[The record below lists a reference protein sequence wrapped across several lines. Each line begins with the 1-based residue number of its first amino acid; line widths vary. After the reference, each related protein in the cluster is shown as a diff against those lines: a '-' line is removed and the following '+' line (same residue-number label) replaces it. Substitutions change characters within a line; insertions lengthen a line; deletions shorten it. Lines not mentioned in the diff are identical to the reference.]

1 VSGTNG
7 GNPQRRRSRRPY
19 RDAALAYSGLG
30 ILVIVIAYA
39 TGSSFIRSF
48 LGGAVAA
55 VLTTGW
61 TWWRL
66 RQRERAAER
75 EAEQESE

>member
-1 VSGTNG
+1 
-7 GNPQRRRSRRPY
+7 
-19 RDAALAYSGLG
+19 
-30 ILVIVIAYA
+30 VIVIAYA

-55 VLTTGW
+55 VLATGW

-66 RQRERAAER
+66 RQRERTAER

>member
-1 VSGTNG
+1 MSDTNG

-39 TGSSFIRSF
+39 TGSSLLRSV

-55 VLTTGW
+55 VLATGW

-66 RQRERAAER
+66 RQREREAEH
-75 EAEQESE
+75 EPEQESK